1 MSGITTT
8 GFKNRILDY
17 AADHDIAFPD
27 SKARRM
33 ANEIK
38 RRLERMS
45 DLDRERLVMHSDPV
59 PCEALHHILG
69 STPCRRCGKVSVGVQ
84 K

>member
-1 MSGITTT
+1 MSTITAS
-8 GFKNRILDY
+8 GFEKRISEY
-17 AADHDIAFPD
+17 AFDHGVEMP
-27 SKARRM
+27 RRLVQR
-33 ANEIK
+33 ISIQIV

-69 STPCRRCGKVSVGVQ
+69 STTCRQCGKTPRRSTP
-84 K
+84 